1 MTQLVY
7 GKNVVLNLLKK
18 NKEIDFLYIQKS
30 RNDDD
35 VLYLAK
41 KNNISYKIVD
51 RKVLDN
57 LVNGNHQGYVAQIKE
72 YKTYTIEEIIESI
85 PQGKQPLLV
94 ALDGLEDPHNLGAIL
109 RTAACVGVD
118 GVIFEKNRSV
128 SLNSTVAKVSVG
140 AIDIVK
146 VARVTN
152 LTQTLNKLKDEGYW
166 VVGTDTKDAVDYR
179 SVDYSMPVVLVI
191 GSEGKGMRR
200 LVKENCDIK
209 VMLPME
215 GDIGSLNA
223 SVACA
228 VLLYQIYSQRF
239 PLK

>member
-30 RNDDD
+30 RTDDD

-41 KNNISYKIVD
+41 KSNVNYKIVD
-51 RKVLDN
+51 RKFLDN
-57 LVNGNHQGYVAQIKE
+57 LVKGNHQGYVAQIKE
-72 YKTYTIEEIIESI
+72 YKTFTVEEIMEAI
-85 PQGKQPLLV
+85 PEGKQPLLV

-118 GVIFEKNRSV
+118 GVIIEKNRSV

-152 LTQTLNKLKDEGYW
+152 LSQTLKKLKDNGYW
-166 VVGTDTKDAVDYR
+166 VIGTDIEDAQDYR
-179 SVDYSMPVVLVI
+179 SIDYNMPVVLII

-215 GDIGSLNA
+215 SDIGSLNA

-228 VLLYQIYSQRF
+228 VPTLSNL
-239 PLK
+239 

>member
-30 RNDDD
+30 RTDDD

-41 KNNISYKIVD
+41 KSNVNYKIVD
-51 RKVLDN
+51 RKFLDN
-57 LVNGNHQGYVAQIKE
+57 LVKGNHQGYVAQIKE
-72 YKTYTIEEIIESI
+72 YKTFTVEEIMEAI
-85 PQGKQPLLV
+85 PEGKQPLLV

-118 GVIFEKNRSV
+118 GVIIEKSKCFFKQY
-128 SLNSTVAKVSVG
+128 SAKVSVG

-152 LTQTLNKLKDEGYW
+152 LSQTLKKL
-166 VVGTDTKDAVDYR
+166 R
-179 SVDYSMPVVLVI
+179 IMVI
-191 GSEGKGMRR
+191 GL
-200 LVKENCDIK
+200 LVLI
-209 VMLPME
+209 
-215 GDIGSLNA
+215 
-223 SVACA
+223 
-228 VLLYQIYSQRF
+228 
-239 PLK
+239 

>member
-30 RNDDD
+30 RTDDD

-41 KNNISYKIVD
+41 KSNVNYKIVD
-51 RKVLDN
+51 RKFLDN
-57 LVNGNHQGYVAQIKE
+57 LVKGNHQGYVAQIKE
-72 YKTYTIEEIIESI
+72 YKTFTVEEIMEAI
-85 PQGKQPLLV
+85 PEGKQPLLV

-118 GVIFEKNRSV
+118 GVIIEKNRSV

-152 LTQTLNKLKDEGYW
+152 LSQTLKKLKDNGYW
-166 VVGTDTKDAVDYR
+166 VIGTDIEDAQDYR
-179 SVDYSMPVVLVI
+179 SIDYNMPVVLII

-215 GDIGSLNA
+215 SDIGSLNA